1 MILSPVSEACQKR
14 NSLAV
19 AVSQTMSKKG
29 GRSMQAFDIQMFN
42 ANSLWS
48 LIVKLDAK
56 IRVVFVNTFFI
67 E

>member
-1 MILSPVSEACQKR
+1 
-14 NSLAV
+14 
-19 AVSQTMSKKG
+19 
-29 GRSMQAFDIQMFN
+29 MQAFDIQMFN

-56 IRVVFVNTFFI
+56 IRVVFVNTFFL